1 MITLFLN
8 ILSLFTGQTTS
19 KKSEPVRLQKKENYS
34 KFDEVCRKLC
44 PYLLVACIVIIS
56 VLLVFALA
64 KYGYMLSTEA
74 HQYEHLQQITAG

>member
-1 MITLFLN
+1 MIKLFLML
-8 ILSLFTGQTTS
+8 ISLFNLNNTS
-19 KKSEPVRLQKKENYS
+19 KSEPVRLEKKENYS

-44 PYLLVACIVIIS
+44 PYILVACIVIIS

-74 HQYEHLQQITAG
+74 HQYEHLQQITTG

>member
-1 MITLFLN
+1 MIKLFLN
-8 ILSLFTGQTTS
+8 ILSLFTGQTSS
-19 KKSEPVRLQKKENYS
+19 KKEPVRLEKKENYS

-44 PYLLVACIVIIS
+44 PYILVACIVIIS

-74 HQYEHLQQITAG
+74 NHYEHLTQITTG

>member
-1 MITLFLN
+1 MIKLFL
-8 ILSLFTGQTTS
+8 ILISLFNLNNTS
-19 KKSEPVRLQKKENYS
+19 KEPVRLEKKENYS

>member
-1 MITLFLN
+1 MIKLFLT
-8 ILSLFTGQTTS
+8 IFSLFTGQTSS
-19 KKSEPVRLQKKENYS
+19 KKEPVRLEKKENYS

-44 PYLLVACIVIIS
+44 PYILVACIVIIS

-74 HQYEHLQQITAG
+74 HQYEHLQQITTK